1 MPRTIRALVAALAI
15 AAGLMAAPAA
25 HAVAHDTW
33 THQPATV
40 SWG

>member
-1 MPRTIRALVAALAI
+1 MLRTIRALVAALAI